1 MPIGMKRLPLVA
13 AIVAAAA
20 GLALAGPARSQDA
33 DLPVLKLA
41 LADGAINPT
50 PDSVLE
56 LAEKLG
62 FYEKHGVK
70 VELVELQGTPQA
82 VAALNSGAVD
92 LADITIDSAIRL
104 RADSDLPIRGIVASG
119 IGSPFLVAAKAEIK
133 TPADLAGRAF
143 AIANR
148 GSLDQNLTQTW
159 LGSIGMSPN
168 APNWVPIG
176 PPATRVQALAAGR
189 VDATAVSFGTFLS
202 VKDTPGIHVLVT
214 PEEFGK
220 TGPQLSKFVAALDGT
235 IAKKHDAIQHF
246 TDALID
252 AARTFAANPDQ
263 WVKAMGDVRDD
274 LAKDNLEA
282 TAKFFDRYWCV
293 NGCMNK
299 DMLAKSTA
307 YIYASKDF
315 ADVKKVD
322 LSDFTDLSFVANALK
337 TEGAVQGSIDTP

>member
-1 MPIGMKRLPLVA
+1 MKFNRFPLVA
-13 AIVAAAA
+13 AIGLAVAGLVAAS
-20 GLALAGPARSQDA
+20 PARSE

-104 RADSDLPIRGIVASG
+104 RADNGLPIRGIISLG
-119 IGSPFLVAAKAEIK
+119 IGSPFLVAAKPEIK
-133 TPADLAGRAF
+133 TPADLAGKSF

-148 GSLDQNLTQTW
+148 GSLDQNLTQSW
-159 LGSIGMSPN
+159 LTSIGMSPDT
-168 APNWVPIG
+168 PSWVPIG

-189 VDATAVSFGTFLS
+189 VDATTVSFGTFLS
-202 VKDTPGIHVLVT
+202 IKDTPGIHILVT
-214 PEEFGK
+214 PEDFGK
-220 TGPQLSKFVAALDGT
+220 AGPELSKFVTTLDTT
-235 IAKKHDAIQHF
+235 ISAKHDAVQHF
-246 TDALID
+246 VDALVD
-252 AARTFAANPDQ
+252 ASRTFAANPDQ
-263 WVKAMGDVRDD
+263 WVKAMQEARDD
-274 LAKDNLEA
+274 LSKDNLEA

-299 DMLAKSTA
+299 DMLAKTTA
-307 YIYASKDF
+307 YIYGTKDF
-315 ADVKKVD
+315 ADVKKLDVD
-322 LSDFTDLSFVANALK
+322 DFVDLSFVGSALK
-337 TEGAVQGSIDTP
+337 AQGAVSGSIDVP